1 MANSAD
7 HDERDEA
14 TELLQRTNLLLP
26 GVYAWAS
33 TVLYPSTLRG
43 AGLGP
48 RIGAGLALV
57 SLVAGAFVSPRKSDL
72 GRNLGLYGFVGLSL
86 TTWIL
91 LGNLVRVDR
100 LEPMKAALGVIGWVL
115 FAFGWGALRKPT
127 SVPEDDPNVLPG
139 EPLRPRGR
147 LPIGAVAV
155 LGTAV
160 ICAAPPLFFAWRV
173 TRSDHALF
181 AHAVGILCSIGLVT
195 TGAEVAVRRGHW
207 RPLEPPARRL
217 SQATI
222 PLTALGIVLL
232 AGIIEL
238 LSN

>member
-1 MANSAD
+1 VANTVD
-7 HDERDEA
+7 GGDRGEA
-14 TELLQRTNLLLP
+14 TELLQRANLLLP

-33 TVLYPSTLRG
+33 TVLYPATLRG
-43 AGLGP
+43 SGVIPKVAAG
-48 RIGAGLALV
+48 AALA
-57 SLVAGAFVSPRKSDL
+57 SLVAGAFVSPRNADL
-72 GRNLGLYGFVGLSL
+72 GRNLGLHGFVGLSAM
-86 TTWIL
+86 TWVV

-115 FAFGWGALRKPT
+115 FAFGWRALRKPT
-127 SVPEDDPNVLPG
+127 SVPADDPHVLPG

-155 LGTAV
+155 LGGAV
-160 ICAAPPLFFAWRV
+160 VCAAPPLLFAWRV
-173 TRSDHALF
+173 TRADHALF

-195 TGAEVAVRRGHW
+195 TGADIAVRRGRW
-207 RPLEPPARRL
+207 RPLEPPMRRL

-222 PLTALGIVLL
+222 PLTALGIVAL